1 MQSQNEELP
10 LPGTMRYK
18 VSDNLKESNN
28 DLVFRQRLYSS
39 EKAMTRILK
48 GCQGI
53 LTILAFA

>member
-39 EKAMTRILK
+39 EKAIRLVS
-48 GCQGI
+48 
-53 LTILAFA
+53 